1 MKINVNNKPV
11 ETEATNIQSLA
22 VQLSLPEKGV
32 AMALNMKMVR
42 QADWEATPIAEND
55 NIIIIKAACGG

>member
-11 ETEATNIQSLA
+11 DTEATNMQSLA
-22 VQLSLPEKGV
+22 VQLNLPESGV

-42 QADWEATPIAEND
+42 QTDWEATPIAEND